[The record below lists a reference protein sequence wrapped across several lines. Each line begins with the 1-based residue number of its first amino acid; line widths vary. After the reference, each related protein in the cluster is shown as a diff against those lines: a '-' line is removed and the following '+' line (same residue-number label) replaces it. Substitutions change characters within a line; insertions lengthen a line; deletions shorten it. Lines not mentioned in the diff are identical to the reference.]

1 MIKLK
6 DLLLES
12 RKRTQIEYFKD
23 IQVNVYAYDMIWKW
37 MEKRTYTRSPYKFND
52 LKKLEKKVMK
62 FLYKGLN
69 DNFNIDKNNV
79 FLKLQSKIL
88 SAEIFG
94 RGGVIDQYF
103 DWREKEVKK
112 IGKRTLVP
120 LHFEKRIGK
129 QWYDKSGYFVDM
141 VVGVA

>member
-1 MIKLK
+1 
-6 DLLLES
+6 
-12 RKRTQIEYFKD
+12 
-23 IQVNVYAYDMIWKW
+23 MIWKW
-37 MEKRTYTRSPYKFND
+37 VEKRTYTRSPYKFND